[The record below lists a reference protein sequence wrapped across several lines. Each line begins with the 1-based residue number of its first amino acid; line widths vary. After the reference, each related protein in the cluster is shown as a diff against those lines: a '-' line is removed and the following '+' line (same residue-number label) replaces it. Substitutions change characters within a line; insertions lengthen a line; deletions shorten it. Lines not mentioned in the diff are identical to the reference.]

1 MGYDRRHT
9 AEVRGRVE
17 VRLRVKVAVGESV
30 RMELSVGITGR
41 VKERVR
47 VYFWLDS

>member
-1 MGYDRRHT
+1 MIFYCRHQG
-9 AEVRGRVE
+9 VRAE

-47 VYFWLDS
+47 V